1 MLKSKTFLGVDFG
14 AGSLKAAE
22 FEAADDGG
30 LRLRTFGVKALGL
43 AGSQDAQREGVVKKV
58 LAEVLSESAL
68 SAKDASISIPGYQ
81 VFSKF
86 VKLPPVD
93 TSKVSQIIEYEAK
106 QNIPFPLT
114 EAAWD
119 RQILGNSASGEV
131 EVVLLAVKAAEVE
144 KYFGVCE
151 GNGLKISTV
160 DTSIAA
166 LANAFRYNYPELEG
180 CSLLIDIGAKT
191 SNVLVF
197 EKNKFYARSIPV
209 GSNAVTQEFGA
220 EAKLPFAEAEKIK
233 TNGGFVS
240 LGGAYEEPDDPKL
253 AAVSKVARNVFTRL
267 HLQVNQTIQFYRT
280 QQGGGAPVRVF
291 LCGGGSVLPYSTE
304 FFQEK
309 LNLPVEYFN
318 PFRNVQ
324 IAAGVDV
331 EALERVAPTLGE
343 VVGLG
348 LRSIVQCPMEL
359 NLMPKASQS
368 RQEFNAKKP
377 FLLAAAFAA
386 AAGVFGFGAYFSK
399 KADAASEVMAK
410 VSESLAPLESSLTA
424 LQAEKTRLTELTN
437 KTAKFA
443 GWLKGRT
450 VWPEITL
457 ELKRILNQSEAT
469 SESKL
474 GRPVSLWIE
483 SLSDP
488 IFGASVTAATT
499 EAPSTPD
506 EPEKPLIAR
515 IDPLLAKRYGLILA
529 PPPAAATEDGA
540 AAGGEGGGAA
550 GGAAKPKGSGDSTNQ
565 IVTLNLVVKG
575 IFGSATEKMQSDTMY
590 DFENVAK
597 ASEYFDKDGTGLSGK
612 MEKSE
617 ESPAV
622 FSFPIKMKLKR
633 PIQLQL

>member
-22 FEAADDGG
+22 FEAAEDGG
-30 LRLRTFGVKALGL
+30 LRLRAFGVKSLGL
-43 AGSQDAQREGVVKKV
+43 AGSQDAQREAVIKKS
-58 LAEVLSESAL
+58 LGELLGEAGL
-68 SAKDASISIPGYQ
+68 SAKDASISMPGYQ

-106 QNIPFPLT
+106 QNVPFPLT

-119 RQILGNSASGEV
+119 RQILGNTASGEV
-131 EVVLLAVKAAEVE
+131 EVVLLAVKSAEVE
-144 KYFGVCE
+144 KYFAVCE
-151 GNGLKISTV
+151 GSGLKLSVV
-160 DTSIAA
+160 DASLAA
-166 LANAFRYNYPELEG
+166 LANAFRYNYPDVEG
-180 CSLLIDIGAKT
+180 CSLLLDIGAKT

-209 GSNAVTQEFGA
+209 GSNAITQEFGA
-220 EAKLPFAEAEKIK
+220 EVKLPFVESEKIK

-280 QQGGGAPVRVF
+280 QQGGTAPVRVY

-331 EALERVAPTLGE
+331 EALEKVAPSLGE

-348 LRSIVQCPMEL
+348 LRSLVQCPIEL
-359 NLMPKASQS
+359 NLMPKASLT

-399 KADAASEVMAK
+399 KADATNEVIGK
-410 VSESLAPLESSLTA
+410 VDATLSPLENVLTS
-424 LQAEKTRLTELTN
+424 LQAEQAKLTALTN
-437 KTAKFA
+437 KTAKLA
-443 GWLKGRT
+443 DWLQGR
-450 VWPEITL
+450 VAWPELTL
-457 ELKRILNQSEAT
+457 ELKRVLVQAEAT
-469 SESKL
+469 SEGKL
-474 GRPVSLWIE
+474 ARPVTLWIE

-488 IFGASVTAATT
+488 IFGANITAST
-499 EAPSTPD
+499 EAPVA
-506 EPEKPLIAR
+506 EEAVEKPLMAR
-515 IDPLLAKRYGLILA
+515 IDPLLAKRYGLKIE
-529 PPPAAATEDGA
+529 PTPAAGEDDSSGATA
-540 AAGGEGGGAA
+540 ATTEGVAGEA
-550 GGAAKPKGSGDSTNQ
+550 GVRKPKGAGAASTNQ
-565 IVTLNLVVKG
+565 IVTVTLVVKG
-575 IFGSATEKMQSDTMY
+575 IITSSNDKAQSDTMY
-590 DFENVAK
+590 DFETAAK
-597 ASEYFDKDGTGLSGK
+597 ASEFFEKDGTELTGK
-612 MEKSE
+612 IDKTED
-617 ESPAV
+617 SPV
-622 FSFPIKMKLKR
+622 FSFPVKIKLKR
-633 PIQLQL
+633 PIHL

>member
-22 FEAADDGG
+22 FETAEDGG
-30 LRLRTFGVKALGL
+30 LRLRAFGVKSMGL
-43 AGSQDAQREGVVKKV
+43 AGSQDAQRETVSKKALGEL
-58 LAEVLSESAL
+58 LAESGLT
-68 SAKDASISIPGYQ
+68 AKAASISIPGYQ

-106 QNIPFPLT
+106 QNVPFPLT

-119 RQILGNSASGEV
+119 RQILGNTASGEV
-131 EVVLLAVKAAEVE
+131 EVVLLAVKSAEVE
-144 KYFGVCE
+144 KYFGICE
-151 GNGLKISTV
+151 SGGLKLSVV
-160 DTSIAA
+160 DASLAA
-166 LANAFRYNYPELEG
+166 LANAFRYNYPDLDG

-197 EKNKFYARSIPV
+197 EKSKFYARSIPV
-209 GSNAVTQEFGA
+209 GSNAITQEFGA
-220 EAKLPFAEAEKIK
+220 EVKIPFAEAEKIK

-280 QQGGGAPVRVF
+280 QQGGSAPVRVF

-331 EALERVAPTLGE
+331 EALEKIAPTLGE

-359 NLMPKASQS
+359 NLMPKASLS

-399 KADAASEVMAK
+399 KADATSEVIAK
-410 VSESLAPLESSLTA
+410 VQDNLTPLETALTT
-424 LQAEKTRLTELTN
+424 LQAEQAKVTGLTN
-437 KTAKFA
+437 KTAQLA
-443 GWLKGRT
+443 GWLQGR
-450 VWPEITL
+450 VAWPEVAM
-457 ELKRILNQSEAT
+457 ELKRVVAQAAAT
-469 SESKL
+469 SEAKL
-474 GRPVSLWIE
+474 ARPVSLWIE
-483 SLSDP
+483 TLSDP
-488 IFGASVTAATT
+488 IFGANITAAAVETAS
-499 EAPSTPD
+499 E
-506 EPEKPLIAR
+506 EPAEKPLIQR
-515 IDPLLAKRYGLILA
+515 IDPALAKRYGLKVD
-529 PPPAAATEDGA
+529 PTPAASDDGA
-540 AAGGEGGGAA
+540 GDAGA
-550 GGAAKPKGSGDSTNQ
+550 GPKAKGSTSTNE
-565 IVTLNLVVKG
+565 IVTINLVIKG
-575 IFGSATEKMQSDTMY
+575 IMASPNDPDQTATMY
-590 DFENVAK
+590 DFQSVAK
-597 ASEYFDKDGTGLSGK
+597 ASEHFDKDGTELTGK
-612 MEKSE
+612 VEKSE
-617 ESPAV
+617 DSLV
-622 FSFPIKMKLKR
+622 FSFPIKIKLKR
-633 PIQLQL
+633 PIHL

>member
-22 FEAADDGG
+22 FETAEDGG
-30 LRLRTFGVKALGL
+30 LRLRAFGVKSLGL
-43 AGSQDAQREGVVKKV
+43 AGSQDAQREAVLKKS
-58 LAEVLSESAL
+58 LGDLLGEAGL
-68 SAKDASISIPGYQ
+68 SARDASISIPGYQ

-106 QNIPFPLT
+106 QNVPFPLT

-119 RQILGNSASGEV
+119 RQILGNTASGEV
-131 EVVLLAVKAAEVE
+131 EVVLLAVKSAEVE
-144 KYFGVCE
+144 KYFGICE
-151 GNGLKISTV
+151 GGGLKLSVV
-160 DTSIAA
+160 DASLAA
-166 LANAFRYNYPELEG
+166 LANAFRYNYPDLEG

-209 GSNAVTQEFGA
+209 GSNAITQEFGA
-220 EAKLPFAEAEKIK
+220 EVKLPFPEAEKIK

-253 AAVSKVARNVFTRL
+253 AAVSKVARNVLTRL

-280 QQGGGAPVRVF
+280 QQGGAAPVRLF

-331 EALERVAPTLGE
+331 EALEKVAPSLGE

-359 NLMPKASQS
+359 NLMPKASLS
-368 RQEFNAKKP
+368 RQQFNAKKP
-377 FLLAAAFAA
+377 LLLAAAFAA

-399 KADAASEVMAK
+399 KADATAEVINK
-410 VSESLAPLESSLTA
+410 VQENLTPLETA
-424 LQAEKTRLTELTN
+424 LTTLQSEQSKVTALTN
-437 KTAKFA
+437 KTAQLA
-443 GWLKGRT
+443 GWLQGR
-450 VWPEITL
+450 VAWPELAL
-457 ELKRILNQSEAT
+457 ELKRVVVQAEAN

-474 GRPVSLWIE
+474 ARPVSLWIE
-483 SLSDP
+483 TLSDP
-488 IFGASVTAATT
+488 IFGPTVTAATT
-499 EAPSTPD
+499 ETSSSE
-506 EPEKPLIAR
+506 EPTEKPLLAR
-515 IDPLLAKRYGLILA
+515 IDPALAARYGLKVT
-529 PPPAAATEDGA
+529 PTPAATEDGD
-540 AAGGEGGGAA
+540 GGGAPKA
-550 GGAAKPKGSGDSTNQ
+550 KGSVSTNQ
-565 IVTLNLVVKG
+565 IVTLNLVIKG
-575 IFGSATEKMQSDTMY
+575 IMASPNDESQTATMY
-590 DFENVAK
+590 DFQSVAK
-597 ASEYFDKDGTGLSGK
+597 ASEFFDKEGTELTGK
-612 MEKSE
+612 VEKAEDSF
-617 ESPAV
+617 V
-622 FSFPIKMKLKR
+622 FSFPIKIKLKR
-633 PIQLQL
+633 PIQL